1 MCIFIS
7 VFFISKVRNSIA
19 HNNTEYAPISE
30 SSHICHSITYTVTI
44 ETDDPLQFVLDLNLH
59 RRHLNETQRAMV
71 AASIANMPLGGAGY
85 RSANLQ
91 TDPGQ
96 AVNLPLEVSVA
107 EAAKKLNVSERTVKT
122 AKQVKEKGS
131 PELVAAVESGKV
143 AVSDAVVVVDLTT
156 DADIIYFPFAIP
168 MVEYFVPLVKT
179 QIRLGVCI
187 ALFSQSTSGFKIR
200 GLSPCYWEQ
209 EEY

>member
-1 MCIFIS
+1 
-7 VFFISKVRNSIA
+7 
-19 HNNTEYAPISE
+19 
-30 SSHICHSITYTVTI
+30 
-44 ETDDPLQFVLDLNLH
+44 
-59 RRHLNETQRAMV
+59 V

-179 QIRLGVCI
+179 QIRLGECI
-187 ALFSQSTSGFKIR
+187 ALVSQSTSGFKIR